1 MTNPS
6 SCTLVTACFDLR
18 KYHKSSRTFEETFEN
33 MNTILKLNVYLI
45 IHTDSTY
52 IDFIKEKR
60 EMYGFTS
67 ITKYVVETYEDLW
80 CSQFTSKVKS
90 NRETYWPSRDERTCP
105 ESHLL
110 VCNKFD
116 FVLNAIDENYFNTTS
131 FGWIDSH
138 LKIMSNN
145 SKNINICE
153 DYTSDKIPLL
163 LSNIK
168 DDKFHIQIMNVND
181 KKFLKLENKKE
192 FYERYRWVVCGGLF
206 VCGKNSGIKI
216 LNRLKEVVV
225 ETTMN
230 GYGHGEES
238 MYFDILDE
246 CYDDIHRSY
255 GDYGQIV
262 NNFHYPVKNL
272 WYIFHYIA
280 NNYFQHG
287 YHKECIDCCNK
298 MIYSFENYLVE
309 MDTDLYNN
317 VNLIRGKSI
326 LILSSTI

>member
-1 MTNPS
+1 MTPP
-6 SCTLVTACFDLR
+6 CTLVTACFDLQ
-18 KYHKSSRTFEETFEN
+18 KYNVSSRTFEESVEN
-33 MNTILKLNVYLI
+33 MNALMKLNVYLV
-45 IHTDSTY
+45 IHTDLTY
-52 IDFIKEKR
+52 IDIIKEKR

-67 ITKYVVETYEDLW
+67 ITKYIIETYEDLW
-80 CSQFTSKVKS
+80 CSQYTLKVKT
-90 NRETYWPSRDERTCP
+90 NREIYWPSRDDRTCP

-116 FVLNAIDENYFNTTS
+116 FVLDAINENYFNTPS
-131 FGWIDSH
+131 FGWIDSN
-138 LKIMSNN
+138 LKSDNSNN
-145 SKNINICE
+145 IKICE
-153 DYTSDKIPLL
+153 DYMSNKIPLL

-192 FYERYRWVVCGGLF
+192 FYDRYRWVVCGSFF
-206 VCGKNSGIKI
+206 VCGKNSGIKL
-216 LNRLKEVVV
+216 LNRLKDIV
-225 ETTMN
+225 TTTTIN

-246 CYDDIHRSY
+246 YSDDISRSY
-255 GDYGQIV
+255 GDYGQII
-262 NNFHYPVKNL
+262 NNFYYPVKNL

-280 NNYFQHG
+280 NNYFQYG
-287 YHKECIDCCNK
+287 YHKECLECCNK

-317 VNLIRGKSI
+317 INLIRNKSI
-326 LILSSTI
+326 LILASI